1 MTTQTRQI
9 PKLHTRAAF
18 IPETFSADNRTV
30 EVTFST
36 GSQVR
41 RFDFWTEKEWI
52 EELSLD
58 SRHVNLDRL
67 NSGAPLLSNHNS
79 DSLKDVVGVVDKAW
93 LKDGEGRALVRFSD
107 REEIKPVL
115 NDVKSGILR
124 NISIGYQVNTFE
136 QQDERQDD
144 LTVYRAVDWE
154 PMEISLV
161 TIPADAGAQ
170 VRSDGENHSV
180 QIINRIQSM
189 KNKQRGESLI
199 SALEGAISSMETEE
213 TPRSEIISSMGSAAG
228 IESGTVSQIL
238 SGGIDCPPL
247 DRLEGF
253 ASALDGVSIDDLV
266 SAAEQDGCE
275 YADNDD
281 GSRSLKACGLS
292 NENNEEKQ
300 MKEKQAIGEI
310 KAQAAKDERTRVA
323 EIRKFGKISRVDEK
337 TIDGLI
343 ERGVS
348 VADAKDTMLKDWS
361 EKVDK
366 ETSRSD
372 ASVTTDEKDK
382 FIEAG
387 VNALL
392 GRAGVQKMEG
402 ANEMRGMRLT
412 EIAKLCLQ
420 RSGVSATGVDE
431 HTMIKRAFNMD
442 RSITQSTSDFP
453 VLLENAMHKVIQDA
467 YTLASLTWNRF
478 CATGS
483 VTDFRAHNRY
493 RLGSFGNLDAL
504 NEAGEFKN
512 KSIPDGEKAVITA
525 STKGNLINIT
535 RQTIINDDLGAFI
548 ALAQMLA
555 RAAGRTVE
563 ADVYALLVS
572 NPVLL
577 DGIALFHA
585 SHNNLAGA
593 GTAVTVADIEAGRVA
608 MAKQTDVSDND
619 FLDLRPNVWVGG
631 MSTGGEA
638 RVVNDAQYDDDSSK
652 NQNKPNKVRG
662 LFSDIVDS
670 PRITGSDW
678 YMFADA
684 SDAPVLEVAFL
695 NGEQAPFLD
704 SMDAFNVDGLQWK
717 VRLDYGVAAID
728 YRGAYRNPGV

>member
-1 MTTQTRQI
+1 MMTTQTRQI

-18 IPETFSADNRTV
+18 VPSTLNEEDRTV

-107 REEIKPVL
+107 REEVRPVL
-115 NDVKSGILR
+115 NDVKNGILR

-136 QQDERQDD
+136 QQDERQND

-180 QIINRIQSM
+180 QIINHEVNEM
-189 KNKQRGESLI
+189 TETVETKQT
-199 SALEGAISSMETEE
+199 ETRAVE
-213 TPRSEIISSMGSAAG
+213 TPTE
-228 IESGTVSQIL
+228 TVKPEA
-238 SGGIDCPPL
+238 IDT
-247 DRLEGF
+247 D
-253 ASALDGVSIDDLV
+253 
-266 SAAEQDGCE
+266 
-275 YADNDD
+275 
-281 GSRSLKACGLS
+281 K
-292 NENNEEKQ
+292 
-300 MKEKQAIGEI
+300 I
-310 KAQAAKDERTRVA
+310 KADAAKDERSRMA

-337 TIDGLI
+337 TVDDLI

-382 FIEAG
+382 FVEAG

-402 ANEMRGMRLT
+402 NNEMRGMRLT

-548 ALAQMLA
+548 SLAQMLA

-563 ADVYALLVS
+563 ADVYALLAS
-572 NPVLL
+572 NPVML

-585 SHNNLAGA
+585 THGNLAGA

-608 MAKQTDVSDND
+608 MANQTDVSDND
-619 FLDLRPNVWVGG
+619 FLDLRPNVWLGG

-638 RVVNDAQYDDDSSK
+638 RVVNDAQYDDDSNK

-670 PRITGSDW
+670 PRITDGAW